1 MKIVILTEEFQKY
14 DGDNNKNIIIYV
26 CIYYIKVNNIH
37 IS

>member
-26 CIYYIKVNNIH
+26 CIYYIKVNSIH